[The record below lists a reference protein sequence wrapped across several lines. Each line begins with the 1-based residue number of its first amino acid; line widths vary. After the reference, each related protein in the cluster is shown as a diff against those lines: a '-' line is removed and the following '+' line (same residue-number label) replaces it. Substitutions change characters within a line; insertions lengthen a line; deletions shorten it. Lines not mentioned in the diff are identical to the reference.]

1 MELLVI
7 VKRDCETC
15 QSVAPV
21 LSLLKQAAPT
31 VIFSQ
36 DDPSFPE
43 ATGGARDDRT
53 LKESWR
59 RKIEI
64 VPTVIRLEDGI
75 EIERIAGWDREA
87 WQRVTG

>member
-21 LSLLKQAAPT
+21 LSMLKHTALT
-31 VIFSQ
+31 TIYSQ

-43 ATGGARDDRT
+43 TTGGARDDRT
-53 LKESWR
+53 LEESWR
-59 RKIEI
+59 RSIEI
-64 VPTVIRLEDGI
+64 VPTVGRLEDVI
-75 EIERIAGWDREA
+75 
-87 WQRVTG
+87 